1 MYSAENNIR
10 NTARQTKERQGRSRR
25 TRVDDLRHWTGM
37 KIHDDIK
44 FGTLP
49 LLEMYQHVSTIVRCQ
64 LLVFTDVTICVYS
77 PRLHC
82 ATPFSVPS
90 DRTAV

>member
-25 TRVDDLRHWTGM
+25 TQVDDLRQTGM

-49 LLEMYQHVSTIVRCQ
+49 LLHMYQHVSTIVRCQ
-64 LLVFTDVTICVYS
+64 YYTSELL
-77 PRLHC
+77 LHYLKKI
-82 ATPFSVPS
+82 FVKF
-90 DRTAV
+90 